1 MKVSLF
7 FPSSISIRLAV
18 NGRKGPKGA
27 LPPPSGGKGR
37 SALSLHPAAGA
48 GGPRGKRR
56 KGRPSKN
63 KTKK

>member
-48 GGPRGKRR
+48 DDRYTH
-56 KGRPSKN
+56 S
-63 KTKK
+63 